1 MWFSKARPSSTQIK
15 LKLYS
20 EYSRGIKAS
29 MLPLPY
35 MLQCQKIT
43 TLILF
48 IRIPRYTWYTKYTS
62 HSGTHDTV
70 GVISGPVFPYL
81 TEL

>member
-1 MWFSKARPSSTQIK
+1 
-15 LKLYS
+15 
-20 EYSRGIKAS
+20 

-62 HSGTHDTV
+62 HSGTHYTV